1 VNALSSR
8 SLIESILDAMQA
20 PAAVIDSAGIIV
32 IANRGWRD
40 STGVAAPFGDGFRV
54 GDDYVTKC
62 RDDENVPAAVT
73 AALERVLHD
82 EKQGPLNVAYADREN
97 GRPYEMQVGRFEIG
111 GRMRLLAIHSPKEP
125 DVVAIPHRTLDTLK
139 GSFVASISHEFR
151 TPMNGIIG
159 MTDLALETAMTEE
172 QREYLV
178 AVRSSAHTLLT
189 LINDLLDFSRMG
201 AGRLKLDSIPFSIRN
216 SLAETIKPLAIR
228 AHEKGLELVYEITSD
243 VEDGLLGDPSR
254 LRQIVLNLIDNA
266 IKFTERGQVA
276 VRVHPEHIGADDVM
290 LTFEVVDTGI
300 GIDPSKHEVIFQ
312 SFTQADDG
320 TSRRYGGTGLGLT
333 ISRQLVELM
342 GGSMKVES
350 EPGVGSRFSFT
361 AKFGSCRKPV
371 EEHKLKPCDELRGL
385 RVLVADDNPI
395 NRRSIKQNL
404 EVLDMTAETAPDGM
418 AALAAMSD
426 AHEQGIPFDV
436 VILDVQMPTLDGFS
450 LAREIG
456 KDPRFDSTRVILMTL
471 AGQRG
476 DAARCREMGVAGYL
490 TKPFSPKDLTA
501 TIQAVLGEGERPG
514 EPALVTRHSLREGH
528 RPLRVL
534 LVDDDDVSLQVGKTL
549 LESHGHSVE
558 LARDGRQAVD
568 LVDRE
573 RFDLVLM
580 DIQMPVMDGVEA
592 TARIREREE
601 GSEHYVPIVALTAH
615 AEEGDRDRFL
625 RTGMNGYISKPF
637 QVAEVLDMLERAAR
651 RGQRSARAA
660 DSTAKNMV
668 DTTRL
673 LDLVEGDAGRLEE
686 VASRYHE
693 ERPKILRGLAD
704 AIDRGTAAD
713 VEQQANRL
721 KSTFEKVAASPAI
734 EVAARLEK
742 MGRSGNLD
750 DARLELEGL
759 DRMTRLIDRDLMA
772 TLKRVRG

>member
-32 IANRGWRD
+32 IANRGWRN
-40 STGVAAPFGDGFRV
+40 STGVAAPFGDGFLV
-54 GDDYVTKC
+54 GDDYVAKC
-62 RDDENVPAAVT
+62 RDDENVPDGVT
-73 AALERVLHD
+73 EALEKVLQD
-82 EKQGPLNVAYADREN
+82 EKQELVRVAYADRAN

-111 GRMRLLAIHSPKEP
+111 GRMRLLAMHSPKDP

-216 SLAETIKPLAIR
+216 SLAETIKPLAMR
-228 AHEKGLELVYEITSD
+228 AHDKGLELVYEITAD

-254 LRQIVLNLIDNA
+254 LRQVVINLIDNA
-266 IKFTERGQVA
+266 IKFTDRGQVA
-276 VRVHPEHIGADDVM
+276 VRVHRAAGGSDEVT
-290 LTFEVVDTGI
+290 LVFEVIDTGI
-300 GIDPSKHEVIFQ
+300 GIDPSKHEVIFK
-312 SFTQADDG
+312 SFTQADDS
-320 TSRRYGGTGLGLT
+320 TTRRYGGTGLGLT

-342 GGSMKVES
+342 GGRMKVDS
-350 EPGVGSRFSFT
+350 QPGVGSRFSFT
-361 AKFGSCRKPV
+361 AKFGSSRKPV

-404 EVLDMTAETAPDGM
+404 EALDMKAETAPDGR
-418 AALAAMSD
+418 AALEALQQARENG
-426 AHEQGIPFDV
+426 HPFDV
-436 VILDVQMPTLDGFS
+436 VILDVQMPTLDGFA
-450 LAREIG
+450 LADEIG
-456 KDPRFDSTRVILMTL
+456 KDPRLNSTRVILMTL

-501 TIQAVLGEGERPG
+501 TIQAVLGECERPG
-514 EPALVTRHSLREGH
+514 GPALVTRHSLREGH

-534 LVDDDDVSLQVGKTL
+534 LVDDDEVSLQLGKTL
-549 LESHGHSVE
+549 LESHGHPVE
-558 LARDGRQAVD
+558 LAHDGRQAVD
-568 LVDRE
+568 LADRE
-573 RFDLVLM
+573 KFDLILM

-592 TARIREREE
+592 TAKIREREE
-601 GSEHYVPIVALTAH
+601 GSERYVPIVALTAQV
-615 AEEGDRDRFL
+615 EEGDRDRFL
-625 RTGMNGYISKPF
+625 RAGMNGYISKPF
-637 QVAEVLDMLERAAR
+637 QVAEVLDMLDRTAR
-651 RGQRSARAA
+651 RGQRSTSDGDPPAA
-660 DSTAKNMV
+660 NVV
-668 DTTRL
+668 DATRL
-673 LDLVEGDAGRLEE
+673 LDLVGGDAGRLEE
-686 VASRYHE
+686 IAARYHE
-693 ERPKILRGLAD
+693 ERPKILLGLAG

-713 VEQQANRL
+713 VEQQASRL
-721 KSTFEKVAASPAI
+721 RSTFEKVAASPAI
-734 EVAARLEK
+734 ELAARLEE
-742 MGRSGNLD
+742 MGRNGNLES
-750 DARLELEGL
+750 ARLELEGL
-759 DRMTRLIDRDLMA
+759 DRMTRLIDRDLVA
-772 TLKRVRG
+772 ALERVRG